1 MHGIYQARVLEW
13 LLFPSP
19 GNLPNPGIEPGSPT
33 LQADAFTVWATR
45 KTHLLDTLNKITLF
59 PRALYTWICVDNNNN
74 SKHYVASFIGHFSK
88 CLHNSSFNTYNNN
101 MSWVLFYSPVYS
113 KENEVPRNK
122 IYWKTPIGSELK
134 SDTKKSGSRTHVL
147 ITVWYLS
154 TFSLVKKYERSLIF
168 WWGKDDFQENG
179 MMLSWYLFVIHQ
191 INQKLNMKII
201 IL

>member
-1 MHGIYQARVLEW
+1 MDCSLPGCEEPLSAWNL
-13 LLFPSP
+13 PGKSP
-19 GNLPNPGIEPGSPT
+19 GVVAISFSRESSQPRDRTRVSHTAGRR
-33 LQADAFTVWATR
+33 FTVWATR

-122 IYWKTPIGSELK
+122 ICWKTPIGSELK

-154 TFSLVKKYERSLIF
+154 TFSLIKKYERSLIF
-168 WWGKDDFQENG
+168 WWGTDDFQ
-179 MMLSWYLFVIHQ
+179 
-191 INQKLNMKII
+191 
-201 IL
+201 

>member
-1 MHGIYQARVLEW
+1 MKYQETKYVER
-13 LLFPSP
+13 
-19 GNLPNPGIEPGSPT
+19 
-33 LQADAFTVWATR
+33 
-45 KTHLLDTLNKITLF
+45 HLL
-59 PRALYTWICVDNNNN
+59 
-74 SKHYVASFIGHFSK
+74 
-88 CLHNSSFNTYNNN
+88 
-101 MSWVLFYSPVYS
+101 
-113 KENEVPRNK
+113 
-122 IYWKTPIGSELK
+122 GSELK
-134 SDTKKSGSRTHVL
+134 SDAKKSGSRTHVL

>member
-1 MHGIYQARVLEW
+1 M
-13 LLFPSP
+13 
-19 GNLPNPGIEPGSPT
+19 
-33 LQADAFTVWATR
+33 
-45 KTHLLDTLNKITLF
+45 
-59 PRALYTWICVDNNNN
+59 
-74 SKHYVASFIGHFSK
+74 
-88 CLHNSSFNTYNNN
+88 
-101 MSWVLFYSPVYS
+101 LFYSPVYS

-122 IYWKTPIGSELK
+122 ICWKTPIGSELK

>member
-168 WWGKDDFQENG
+168 WWGKDDFQ
-179 MMLSWYLFVIHQ
+179 
-191 INQKLNMKII
+191 
-201 IL
+201 